1 MAGCASG
8 RLGLVPAPGRPTND
22 PDAAVRARAAGRPLD
37 EAVDT
42 AILNAAWRLLLEEGY
57 SRLSI
62 AGVAQAAKVGRPAI
76 YRRYKDKSELVAA
89 VIADKV
95 ANVPPIDTGTA
106 RDDLIAHLELAQAV
120 HGQPRRNPDRRGAQP
135 SRAARAV
142 PPGDD
147 RPPARDSIAEALER
161 GKERGE
167 IRADLDTQIASHA
180 LMGSFIFSYLA
191 GGRPP
196 KGWSESVSWPR
207 SGPRSRPD
215 PDPRPS
221 ARAARRGATGTSTPV
236 WAGCANR
243 NLETLDRTGPA
254 WGERDLSFQHD
265 PGSASHDSGTPR
277 VRSVVSRIVVRR
289 R

>member
-1 MAGCASG
+1 M
-8 RLGLVPAPGRPTND
+8 PAPGRPTND

-106 RDDLIAHLELAQAV
+106 RDDLIAHLELARRRFTVSLAGTLIVEERNHPELLEQFRREMIV
-120 HGQPRRNPDRRGAQP
+120 PR
-135 SRAARAV
+135 
-142 PPGDD
+142 
-147 RPPARDSIAEALER
+147 RDSIAEALER

-196 KGWSESVSWPR
+196 KGWSESVVATLWP
-207 SGPRSRPD
+207 
-215 PDPRPS
+215 
-221 ARAARRGATGTSTPV
+221 AFAA
-236 WAGCANR
+236 
-243 NLETLDRTGPA
+243 
-254 WGERDLSFQHD
+254 
-265 PGSASHDSGTPR
+265 
-277 VRSVVSRIVVRR
+277 
-289 R
+289 